1 MSDRETEYFIEL
13 QGNLMGK
20 FAELGIITQPW
31 TTEFLHHLADV
42 AAKGRTLERE
52 ILPLLLTVN
61 TSRREVIREIFL
73 GIRTHLDSI
82 QDSIRDLQPS
92 LRDLLDYYE

>member
-1 MSDRETEYFIEL
+1 MSDRETKYFMEL
-13 QGNLMGK
+13 QASLMGK

-31 TTEFLHHLADV
+31 ATEFLHHLADV

-73 GIRTHLDSI
+73 GVRTHLDSI
-82 QDSIRDLQPS
+82 QDSITDLQPVF
-92 LRDLLDYYE
+92 RDLLEYYE

>member
-1 MSDRETEYFIEL
+1 MNDRETKYFMEL
-13 QGNLMGK
+13 QASLMEK
-20 FAELGIITQPW
+20 FAELGIMTQPW
-31 TTEFLHHLADV
+31 AAEFLHHLADV

-82 QDSIRDLQPS
+82 KDSITDLQPV
-92 LRDLLDYYE
+92 LRDLLEYYE